1 MDDVICN
8 YSNSYKLSLDNN
20 PGIKY
25 PQSQYGFYADLP
37 PIEGAIE
44 TVKSLILDERYDPYI
59 LTAPSELNPL
69 SYTEKRVWIERY
81 FGIGF
86 VSKLIICS
94 NKGLLKG
101 DILIDD
107 HCEGKGQENF
117 GGKLMHFG
125 TNEYPNWIAVAS
137 KLAINKPEN
146 PKRHVPEKSEKSY
159 M

>member
-1 MDDVICN
+1 MDDVICD
-8 YSNSYKLSLDNN
+8 YSGSYKLFLDKNSD
-20 PGIKY
+20 IKY
-25 PQSQYGFYADLP
+25 PQSQYGFFNNLS
-37 PIEGAIE
+37 PIEGAVE
-44 TVKSLILDERYDPYI
+44 AVKSLILDERYEPYI

-117 GGKLMHFG
+117 GGKLIHFG

-146 PKRHVPEKSEKSY
+146 PKILVPEKLGKS
-159 M
+159 